1 MRRVSALS
9 SQCQWFV
16 IEGKSCGRQEKM
28 YLRGSRVCVRTEVY
42 EFSPAGTE
50 FGNGVLTH
58 AWCEC
63 CVACMKPCP
72 SLISATRK
80 LVAIPTGAD
89 QRKRPDLCSAKRSLE
104 QLTGYPPIWTARHS
118 TPYPLGS
125 HRYVQGAT
133 YAIGYTPMFCLAT
146 IQGARRIRD
155 AGISWVV
162 KKLRRVDSDV

>member
-1 MRRVSALS
+1 MAHRRSLGFARDDKKERVVARKGRLLNRGIFQNQFGQVWLS
-9 SQCQWFV
+9 RPF
-16 IEGKSCGRQEKM
+16 
-28 YLRGSRVCVRTEVY
+28 
-42 EFSPAGTE
+42 GTE

-63 CVACMKPCP
+63 YVACMKPCP
-72 SLISATRK
+72 SFISANRK

-89 QRKRPDLCSAKRSLE
+89 QRKRPDLCSAKRSLR
-104 QLTGYPPIWTARHS
+104 QSTGYPPIWTARHS

-133 YAIGYTPMFCLAT
+133 YGIGYTPMFCLAT

-155 AGISWVV
+155 AGISWVI